1 MKALRGQNAGM
12 TKWLGFVAKRIW
24 TTLGVLAL
32 FSSVAGAAPN
42 ITGFLVNGVVSNTGP
57 IGASLTI
64 QGSGFGASQGFS
76 TATLNG
82 IAVAGNGV
90 RPTSWSDTAIVV
102 VIPSTASSGPVIVKV
117 SNVSSNSV
125 TFNIGSLISSISATT
140 APVGNTI
147 TITGAGFGT
156 AGGTVTFG
164 GAAATTSSWTA
175 TSIQAQVPNAATAGS
190 IIVTVGSQASNG
202 VAFTPTPVISGVSP
216 GSAVTGTTLTISG
229 TGFGSVAG
237 SVTFNSIQGTVKTWG
252 INSITARV
260 PQNGSLGANNVVVT
274 SNNVSSSAASFTII
288 PTVSVWPTASAITFG
303 QTLASSTLSGGTSAV
318 PGAFAFT
325 TPSTAPPTGT
335 SLQGV
340 TFTPTDTTN
349 FYSATGTVSVTVNKA
364 TPTITALPTA
374 SNITVG
380 QTLASS
386 TLTGGSGSVPGSFA
400 FTTPST
406 APPQGTAGE
415 SITFTPTDT
424 TNFTTANGTVQ
435 VTVLPAPAITRLSMN
450 DGPPTMGI
458 VITGTNFGDGTG
470 ASGVTVGGLQATVL
484 PNSWTATSI
493 KIQIPNAP
501 VGLRKVI
508 VTNSTGGS
516 SAGVDFT
523 VDAPFTCTLP

>member
-1 MKALRGQNAGM
+1 
-12 TKWLGFVAKRIW
+12 
-24 TTLGVLAL
+24 
-32 FSSVAGAAPN
+32 
-42 ITGFLVNGVVSNTGP
+42 
-57 IGASLTI
+57 
-64 QGSGFGASQGFS
+64 
-76 TATLNG
+76 
-82 IAVAGNGV
+82 
-90 RPTSWSDTAIVV
+90 
-102 VIPSTASSGPVIVKV
+102 
-117 SNVSSNSV
+117 
-125 TFNIGSLISSISATT
+125 
-140 APVGNTI
+140 
-147 TITGAGFGT
+147 
-156 AGGTVTFG
+156 
-164 GAAATTSSWTA
+164 
-175 TSIQAQVPNAATAGS
+175 
-190 IIVTVGSQASNG
+190 
-202 VAFTPTPVISGVSP
+202 
-216 GSAVTGTTLTISG
+216 
-229 TGFGSVAG
+229 
-237 SVTFNSIQGTVKTWG
+237 
-252 INSITARV
+252 
-260 PQNGSLGANNVVVT
+260 
-274 SNNVSSSAASFTII
+274 
-288 PTVSVWPTASAITFG
+288 
-303 QTLASSTLSGGTSAV
+303 
-318 PGAFAFT
+318 
-325 TPSTAPPTGT
+325 
-335 SLQGV
+335 V